1 MNLNDYKLSKEEFN
15 NLPTIDKR
23 KYLLQTD
30 SEETNW
36 WLRTVAK
43 ITVVSLIISVLAFL
57 FLLTMKM

>member
-1 MNLNDYKLSKEEFN
+1 MNLNDYKLSKEDFN

-30 SEETNW
+30 LEETNW

-43 ITVVSLIISVLAFL
+43 ITVVSLILAVFGFFIL
-57 FLLTMKM
+57 VSMKM

>member
-1 MNLNDYKLSKEEFN
+1 MNLNDYKLSKEDFN
-15 NLPTIDKR
+15 NLPIIDKR

-30 SEETNW
+30 IEETNW

-57 FLLTMKM
+57 YLLSVRA

>member
-15 NLPTIDKR
+15 NLSIIDKR

-36 WLRTVAK
+36 WLRTVSK
-43 ITVVSLIISVLAFL
+43 IIVVSLIISVLAFL
-57 FLLTMKM
+57 YLMTVKS

>member
-1 MNLNDYKLSKEEFN
+1 MNLNDYKLSKEDFN

-30 SEETNW
+30 IEETNW

-43 ITVVSLIISVLAFL
+43 ITVVSLILAVFVFFIL
-57 FLLTMKM
+57 VSMKM